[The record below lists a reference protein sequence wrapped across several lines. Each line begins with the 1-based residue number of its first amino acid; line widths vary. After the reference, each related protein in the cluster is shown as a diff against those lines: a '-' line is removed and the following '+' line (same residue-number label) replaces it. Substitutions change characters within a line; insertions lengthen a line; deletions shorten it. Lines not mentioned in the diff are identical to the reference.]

1 MTQAK
6 YKKIETT
13 LRQRII
19 DHTYPLNSLLPKE
32 IELAKEFKTSRP
44 TINHAIHNLVQ
55 QGLLEPRKR
64 LGTVVKRNKIQQEF
78 THIIQ
83 GYDQEMENKGL
94 ATRTDVLYFQKIM
107 PILKIQAELKL
118 APSEMVFK
126 LVRLRYADNIPVVK
140 VITYIPASVS
150 PDLEK
155 VNFSTASL
163 YTELEKRNL
172 SVTHVVRKLEVK
184 RASSKIAKALCIK
197 TNDPVFYFH
206 THGYTNKDQIIEYS
220 IATYRGDL
228 NSFIID
234 LNR

>member
-55 QGLLEPRKR
+55 QGLLEQRKR
-64 LGTVVKRNKIQQEF
+64 LGTIVKRNKIQQEF

-83 GYDQEMENKGL
+83 SYNQEMGAQGL
-94 ATRTDVLYFQKIM
+94 ESKTKVLYFQKII
-107 PILKIQAELKL
+107 PNLDIQVELNL
-118 APSEMVFK
+118 SNSESVFK
-126 LVRLRYADNIPVVK
+126 LVRLRYAGNLPIVRVT
-140 VITYIPASVS
+140 TYIPCTLV

-163 YTELEKRNL
+163 YTELEKRDL
-172 SVTHVVRKLEVK
+172 AVTHVVRKLDVK
-184 RASSKIAKALCIK
+184 TASSEIAEDLNIK
-197 TNDPVFYFH
+197 ENAPIFYFH
-206 THGYTNKDQIIEYS
+206 THGYTNKDQLIEYS
-220 IATYRGDL
+220 IATYRGDM
-228 NSFIID
+228 NSFVID
-234 LNR
+234 LKR